1 MSGENSTIA
10 CECFVLQEG
19 ASRRV
24 ASRDGI
30 RPDEEKNRDCFPA
43 VFCKSEVLISNEKP
57 KASRVRLERMSGA
70 NASTIL
76 LTLCLLVPHIC

>member
-24 ASRDGI
+24 ASRDGM
-30 RPDEEKNRDCFPA
+30 RPDEEQNRDCFPA
-43 VFCKSEVLISNEKP
+43 VFCKSEVLMYQMK
-57 KASRVRLERMSGA
+57 SRKRLVY
-70 NASTIL
+70 T
-76 LTLCLLVPHIC
+76 